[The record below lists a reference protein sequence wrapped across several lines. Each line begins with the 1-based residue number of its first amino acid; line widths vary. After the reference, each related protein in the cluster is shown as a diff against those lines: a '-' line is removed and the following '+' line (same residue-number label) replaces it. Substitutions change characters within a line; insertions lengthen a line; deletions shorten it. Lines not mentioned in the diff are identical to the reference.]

1 MLVMFSN
8 RLTLYIAWFQW
19 TDKHTD
25 RQADR
30 RTKLIALRHFTHARA
45 G

>member
-8 RLTLYIAWFQW
+8 CLILYIAWFQW

-30 RTKLIALRHFTHARA
+30 RTKLIA
-45 G
+45 

>member
-1 MLVMFSN
+1 MLFMFSN
-8 RLTLYIAWFQW
+8 RLTLYITWFQW

-30 RTKLIALRHFTHARA
+30 RTKLIA
-45 G
+45 